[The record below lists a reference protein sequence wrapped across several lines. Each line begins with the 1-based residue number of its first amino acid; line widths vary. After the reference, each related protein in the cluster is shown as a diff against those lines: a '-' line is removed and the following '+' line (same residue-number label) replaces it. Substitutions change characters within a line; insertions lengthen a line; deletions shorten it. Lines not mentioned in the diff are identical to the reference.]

1 MRPAGA
7 SVTMGDTVAS
17 PMRDLDA
24 AIDGWRA
31 LLGDAN
37 VITDPDA
44 LRAAASATY
53 ATTQRVTAIVR
64 PRTTAEVSAVM
75 RIATARE
82 APVYPISR
90 GRNWGLG
97 SRVPTGDGC
106 ALLDLSEM
114 RAITAFDESLAWITV
129 EPGVTF
135 RQAHEFLTEHR
146 SKLFVSVTGSSPEAS
161 LVGNAV
167 ERGDG
172 AGPLGDRASHV
183 CAIEAVLA
191 TGEVIRTG
199 FARFGDVPVAPLH
212 RWGVGPSLDGLLSQS
227 NLAVVTRMTLWLSP
241 LPRSIQAM
249 RFSLRDDA
257 RLPALVDALRGLR
270 LDGTLR
276 ATASLWNDLRA
287 LSTEARSSD
296 ADARTR
302 FRAETGEARW
312 FGLTGLYA
320 PTALMGRAMREHAV
334 ATLAPIVAGWQV
346 EERSGDPAAGREL
359 LWEPEPALGFLQGVP
374 HEYALKSMYWAKS
387 FGCERSPDPD
397 RDRCGVVWACA
408 AVPLRGDEVLRACVT
423 VREVFEAHGFDPMI
437 AIATPTERVASVLP
451 TVLYDRDREGDDD
464 RAMRCH
470 DALLAACA
478 ERGWLPHRLGVHSMA
493 SLPPTTDDS
502 RAVLAR
508 LRTALDP
515 AGVLAPGRYEK

>member
-1 MRPAGA
+1 MSRSQSARQRVPSARGMQAEPAVQIRSAVVPGVGGSSHSA
-7 SVTMGDTVAS
+7 PT
-17 PMRDLDA
+17 
-24 AIDGWRA
+24 
-31 LLGDAN
+31 
-37 VITDPDA
+37 
-44 LRAAASATY
+44 AAA
-53 ATTQRVTAIVR
+53 
-64 PRTTAEVSAVM
+64 PR
-75 RIATARE
+75 
-82 APVYPISR
+82 
-90 GRNWGLG
+90 G
-97 SRVPTGDGC
+97 
-106 ALLDLSEM
+106 
-114 RAITAFDESLAWITV
+114 
-129 EPGVTF
+129 
-135 RQAHEFLTEHR
+135 
-146 SKLFVSVTGSSPEAS
+146 
-161 LVGNAV
+161 
-167 ERGDG
+167 
-172 AGPLGDRASHV
+172 
-183 CAIEAVLA
+183 
-191 TGEVIRTG
+191 
-199 FARFGDVPVAPLH
+199 
-212 RWGVGPSLDGLLSQS
+212 
-227 NLAVVTRMTLWLSP
+227 VVTPTQLCRAPP
-241 LPRSIQAM
+241 LAKRVD
-249 RFSLRDDA
+249 RDSWNEA
-257 RLPALVDALRGLR
+257 QHSRCEEQLDALRGLR

-296 ADARTR
+296 ADVRTR
-302 FRAETGEARW
+302 FRDETGEARW

-346 EERSGDPAAGREL
+346 EERSGDPVAGREL

-408 AVPLRGDEVLRACVT
+408 AVPLRGVEVLKACVT

-451 TVLYDRDREGDDD
+451 TVLYDRDREGDDE

-478 ERGWLPHRLGVHSMA
+478 AQGWLPHRLGVHSMS

-502 RAVLAR
+502 RAALAR
-508 LRTALDP
+508 VRTALDP